1 MKSLLQSHKG
11 HKVTK
16 AKHRQMSNPTVN
28 ILQDEVNRPSLWY
41 RAMWVNLE
49 SWRGRQRPRIGLE
62 RATRWLR
69 WGERTMEQVAWT
81 YFHVYTAGFDALCN
95 HPSSKTVPC
104 TVLLLVTNHQTATEI
119 PSGLQAQPQAGNH
132 YFKVHLFV
140 ISALGKQSRIL
151 NDLVRIIR
159 GEKKKIDARMY
170 LNLIC

>member
-1 MKSLLQSHKG
+1 MLHREVFLRPGYSPLESLSSEMKSLLQSHKG

-69 WGERTMEQVAWT
+69 
-81 YFHVYTAGFDALCN
+81 
-95 HPSSKTVPC
+95 
-104 TVLLLVTNHQTATEI
+104 
-119 PSGLQAQPQAGNH
+119 
-132 YFKVHLFV
+132 
-140 ISALGKQSRIL
+140 
-151 NDLVRIIR
+151 
-159 GEKKKIDARMY
+159 
-170 LNLIC
+170 